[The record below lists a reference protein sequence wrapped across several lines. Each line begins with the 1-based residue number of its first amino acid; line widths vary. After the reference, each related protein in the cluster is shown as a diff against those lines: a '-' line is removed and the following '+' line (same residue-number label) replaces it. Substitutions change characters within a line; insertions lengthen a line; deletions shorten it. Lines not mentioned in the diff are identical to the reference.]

1 MFFNI
6 FNFFNKK
13 RVLPA
18 LFQPDRVGETQPLLV
33 IGQYMFKVRNK
44 KAIVVMNIALNV
56 LNGNNKDTGRVSWIS
71 F

>member
-6 FNFFNKK
+6 FNLFNKK

-18 LFQPDRVGETQPLLV
+18 LFQPDRVGEIQLLLV

-44 KAIVVMNIALNV
+44 KAIDVMNIVLNV
-56 LNGNNKDTGRVSWIS
+56 LNGNNKDTRRVSWIS